1 MIKVYQI
8 SLTDAEIDTIN
19 AGGYYT
25 PRIKAYFDRSL
36 DSRFKAEF
44 FQHYTHV
51 ATVDTND
58 MEEAFAAMN
67 LWNSDKVQKVTRLVS
82 SMSVGDILEYNGQLY
97 RCASGGFTLLEN
109 YQRRQLKEQ
118 RNYLKTIVR

>member
-8 SLTDAEIDTIN
+8 ALTDAEIDMIN
-19 AGGYYT
+19 SGET
-25 PRIKAYFDRSL
+25 SDRIKAYFDRSF
-36 DSRFKAEF
+36 DGTFKAEN
-44 FQHYTHV
+44 FQYYTHV

-67 LWNSDKVQKVTRLVS
+67 KMADLPLTCYERCA

-97 RCASGGFTLLEN
+97 RCASFGFALLEN
-109 YQRRQLKEQ
+109 YQKD
-118 RNYLKTIVR
+118 

>member
-58 MEEAFAAMN
+58 MEKAFEYMN
-67 LWNSDKVQKVTRLVS
+67 LWEDESKVEKLGPCS

-97 RCASGGFTLLEN
+97 RCASFGFTLLEN
-109 YQRRQLKEQ
+109 YQRD
-118 RNYLKTIVR
+118 